1 MADPS
6 SRYRDVPEITAPDRT
21 GRPVLALDIRPL
33 PAVAATFQHV
43 VSTGDRLDGLAA
55 RYYGR
60 PTQWWQIC
68 DANPD
73 VLSPLDLLADPP
85 LRMTQIPLT
94 LAPAGPAIPPWSQL
108 IAALLAVDGVD
119 GVTVIDDAAL
129 TPLVPQ
135 NGPGNQGAV
144 VQAAVAVGAVLVRH
158 GPLTRPEDLVAAVRA
173 TPLRPGPA
181 AAVERIGQEILIP
194 PLAAG

>member
-1 MADPS
+1 MVDPS
-6 SRYRDVPEITAPDRT
+6 SRYRDVPEVTAPDRT

-33 PAVAATFQHV
+33 TAVAATFQHV
-43 VSTGDRLDGLAA
+43 VSIGDRLDGLAA

-85 LRMTQIPLT
+85 LRTTQIPLT
-94 LAPAGPAIPPWSQL
+94 LPPGGPATPAWSEL
-108 IAALLAVDGVD
+108 IAALLAVDGVES
-119 GVTVIDDAAL
+119 VTVVDDVAL
-129 TPLVPQ
+129 TPLVPR
-135 NGPGNQGAV
+135 NGSGDQGGV
-144 VQAAVAVGAVLVRH
+144 VQAAVAVRAVLVRH
-158 GPLTRPEDLVAAVRA
+158 GPLTQPEDLVAAVRT

-181 AAVERIGQEILIP
+181 AALERIGQEILIP
-194 PLAAG
+194 PLAAR